1 MCSGNMNGVVIT
13 TTPPGEPAQVR
24 ERRVDVSHV
33 LEHFRAQQ
41 QRVPALGPRP
51 RVRKHVQRADD
62 VDGAGA
68 VLHHAD
74 YAEASGRVRIGL
86 HLLAKGGLAGIL
98 APDLAVTNEQALL
111 GSEAIDDLAARLL
124 SAAFA

>member
-1 MCSGNMNGVVIT
+1 MNGVVIT

-41 QRVPALGPRP
+41 QRVPALGTRP
-51 RVRKHVQRADD
+51 RVRKHVERADD

-68 VLHHAD
+68 VLHDIHPDVAVAGPGD
-74 YAEASGRVRIGL
+74 
-86 HLLAKGGLAGIL
+86 GG
-98 APDLAVTNEQALL
+98 PE
-111 GSEAIDDLAARLL
+111 RLL
-124 SAAFA
+124 STADVEYRPVDA